1 MTDDQYAVVQAK
13 AQYEKQNPM
22 ADDDDEDH
30 LWSAY
35 IDLKPL
41 HDYYIFKI

>member
-1 MTDDQYAVVQAK
+1 METPFMTDDQYAVVQAK

-30 LWSAY
+30 L
-35 IDLKPL
+35 
-41 HDYYIFKI
+41 